1 MNMKKLYDVCG
12 KFNIDDKEFRNFLI
26 DCKLEYTVSWKGDWL
41 IADNLVN
48 TYVRMFFDMKDDEE
62 RSSSVVEDFEEINP
76 LAVEERERVKD
87 IIKKQKET
95 DFPVFKLGGCRGRN
109 ISVYRDRCIIKTDVT
124 LGAILSENATDGEK
138 TIFYKDIIG
147 IQYKP
152 SGLLIGYLQLET
164 GSNQMNNLKSNM
176 FSENTFTFEK
186 DTEIVEE
193 IKDYITYQV
202 SLFKKL

>member
-1 MNMKKLYDVCG
+1 MKVNNACENFGLDY
-12 KFNIDDKEFRNFLI
+12 KEFKKFLI
-26 DCKLEYTVSWKGDWL
+26 DYELEYTVSWTGDW
-41 IADNLVN
+41 IIDDSLVD
-48 TYVRMFFDMKDDEE
+48 TYVCLFLDVKADVARREFGGDE
-62 RSSSVVEDFEEINP
+62 FEEINK
-76 LAVEERERVKD
+76 LAIEERERVKD

-95 DFPVFKLGGCRGRN
+95 DFPVFKLAGCRGRN

-186 DTEIVEE
+186 DTEVVEE